1 MMFDKYL
8 ARWQLT
14 PEGQPIITPTSRLL
28 PVRAGDVSAMLKIAV
43 HEEEQRGNVLMSWWA
58 SRGAAPVLAQE
69 ANALLMERAQGG
81 VDLADMARDG
91 RDDDAS
97 RIMCAVLDEL
107 HAPRERPLP
116 DLVPLAQWFEPLRAA
131 AHSHDGNF
139 RVLARAA
146 SKLLAN
152 PREIAVVHG
161 DMHHG
166 NVLKFG
172 ARGWLAIDPKGLL
185 GERYFDYANI
195 LCNPDHELASAPGR
209 LGKQL
214 NVIADAAR
222 LDAARLSMWSLAWAG
237 LSAAFSLQDGDSPE
251 AALAIAELAT
261 AEMRG

>member
-28 PVRAGDVSAMLKIAV
+28 PVRAGDVSAILKIAV
-43 HEEEQRGNVLMSWWA
+43 HEEEKRGNLLMSWWA
-58 SRGAAPVLAQE
+58 GRGAAPVLAQDTD
-69 ANALLMERAQGG
+69 ALLMERAEDGIS
-81 VDLADMARDG
+81 LADIAHGG

-107 HAPRERPLP
+107 HAPRGQPLP
-116 DLVPLAQWFEPLRAA
+116 DLVPLAQWFEPLQAA
-131 AHSHDGNF
+131 AHSHGGNF
-139 RVLARAA
+139 RASACAA

-152 PREIAVVHG
+152 PREIAVLHG
-161 DMHHG
+161 DMHHR

-195 LCNPDHELASAPGR
+195 LCNPDHELATAPGR
-209 LGKQL
+209 LRKQM
-214 NVIADAAR
+214 NVIAEAAHLDPAR
-222 LDAARLSMWSLAWAG
+222 LNMWVVAWAG
-237 LSAAFSLQDGDSPE
+237 LSAAFSLQDGQSPE
-251 AALAIAELAT
+251 AALAIAEVST
-261 AEMRG
+261 AEMHG